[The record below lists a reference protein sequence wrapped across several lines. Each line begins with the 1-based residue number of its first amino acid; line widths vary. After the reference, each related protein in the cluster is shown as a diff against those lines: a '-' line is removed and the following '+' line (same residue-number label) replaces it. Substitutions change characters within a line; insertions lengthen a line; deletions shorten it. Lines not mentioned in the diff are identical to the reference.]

1 MSQTFFYD
9 EQIRRFLLQFI
20 RVLSNFEVQFGKD
33 EDGTRVLQR
42 VPVRYGDV
50 NRQGAQIL
58 RGNSENTMA
67 NVPMISCY
75 INGLQ
80 YDRARIQ
87 EPNFISK
94 IGVRERK
101 YDPDTDSYLNVQGDA
116 FTIERMMPVPYKLT
130 LKADI
135 WTSNT
140 DQKLQLLE
148 QMLVLFNPSLEIQ
161 STDNYVDWTSLSTVN
176 LVDTLWTNRAIPQG
190 IDDNIDFATL
200 TFEIP
205 IFISAPAKVKKLGVI
220 ERIVTGIWDMQGEFD
235 PSLFQDVGNLITRK
249 RISPQNYGVLYLN
262 GQAQLL
268 KLEDTIAES
277 TSNIGDTTVT
287 KVGTR
292 ADWPSFIN
300 LFGEIRP
307 GVSQIR
313 LETDEDGTEVVG
325 TVALHPTDESLL
337 LVTIDQDTI
346 PTNDIR
352 PVNAII
358 DPDRVGPNSGLS
370 TPTAGTRYLLTNPI
384 GNSNNVD
391 GADAW
396 KGLLPDSSTDDLIA
410 DSNDIIEYDGDMW
423 RVSFDASTQT
433 GTHYVSNLN
442 TNYQYK
448 WTGSAWV
455 RSYEGQY
462 KEGYWSLAL

>member
-1 MSQTFFYD
+1 MAQTFFYD

-176 LVDTLWTNRAIPQG
+176 LIDTLWTNRAIPQG

-220 ERIVTGIWDMQGEFD
+220 NKIVASIYDDQGGIADGVIDGQILLGERMKFTPMNFGIIVLGNTIQILDRSETTTNKVDYTPLND
-235 PSLFQDVGNLITRK
+235 P
-249 RISPQNYGVLYLN
+249 P
-262 GQAQLL
+262 
-268 KLEDTIAES
+268 
-277 TSNIGDTTVT
+277 T
-287 KVGTR
+287 KVGTDDISW
-292 ADWPSFIN
+292 AALVN
-300 LFGEIRP
+300 QYGELQP
-307 GVSQIR
+307 GLSQIR
-313 LETDEDGTEVVG
+313 LETGGSAEIIG
-325 TVALHPTDESLL
+325 TVAFHPSDPHRLL
-337 LVTIDQDTI
+337 FTVQSDTI
-346 PTNDIR
+346 PTNDLPAITKIINPLR
-352 PVNAII
+352 NAPDAGLATAAQGQRYLILNAIGNASNT
-358 DPDRVGPNSGLS
+358 DGP
-370 TPTAGTRYLLTNPI
+370 
-384 GNSNNVD
+384 
-391 GADAW
+391 DAW
-396 KGLLPDSSTDDLIA
+396 GSLVA
-410 DSNDIIEYDGDMW
+410 EANDIIEYNGNDW
-423 RVSFDASTQT
+423 QVAFDSSSEQ
-433 GTHYVSNLN
+433 GVHYLTNSN
-442 TNYQYK
+442 TSIQYK
-448 WTGSAWV
+448 YTGSEWV
-455 RSYEGQY
+455 KSYEGEY
-462 KEGYWSLAL
+462 RAGDWSLVI

>member
-1 MSQTFFYD
+1 MAQTFFYD

-80 YDRARIQ
+80 YDRSRMQ

-101 YDPDTDSYLNVQGDA
+101 YDPDTDSYLNIQGDA
-116 FTIERMMPVPYKLT
+116 FTIERHMPVPYTLQLT
-130 LKADI
+130 ADI

-140 DQKLQLLE
+140 EQKLQLLE

-176 LVDTLWTNRAIPQG
+176 LTGVQWTSRTIPQG
-190 IDDNIDFATL
+190 VDENIDFATL
-200 TFEIP
+200 NFEIP

-235 PSLFQDVGNLITRK
+235 PSLFQDVGNLIQRK
-249 RISPQNYGVLYLN
+249 RISPQNYGVVLLN

-268 KLEDTIAES
+268 KYEDTISETT
-277 TSNIGDTTVT
+277 TSIGDTTVS

-292 ADWPSFIN
+292 TDWPSFIN
-300 LFGEIRP
+300 LFGEIRA

-313 LETDEDGTEVVG
+313 FETDENGTEVVG
-325 TVALHPTDESLL
+325 TIALHPTDESIL
-337 LVTIDQDTI
+337 LVTIDEDTV
-346 PTNDIR
+346 PANDLG
-352 PVNAII
+352 PVAAII
-358 DPDRVGPNSGLS
+358 DPDRVGPNAGLT
-370 TPTAGTRYLLTNPI
+370 TPSAGTRYLLTNPI
-384 GNSNNVD
+384 GNSNNID

-396 KGLLPDSSTDDLIA
+396 KGLLPDSSEDDLIA
-410 DSNDIIEYDGDMW
+410 DKNDIIQYDGDMW
-423 RVSFDASTQT
+423 RVTFDASQES

-448 WTGSAWV
+448 WTGTKWV

-462 KEGYWSLAL
+462 KEGFWSLAL

>member
-33 EDGTRVLQR
+33 ENNSRVLQR

-50 NRQGAQIL
+50 SRQGSQIL
-58 RGNSENTMA
+58 RGNSENTMS

-75 INGLQ
+75 ISGLQ
-80 YDRARIQ
+80 YDRQRVQ

-101 YDPDTDSYLNVQGDA
+101 YDPDTDSYLNIQGNA
-116 FTIERMMPVPYKLT
+116 FTIERLMPVPYKIT
-130 LKADI
+130 LKADV

-140 DQKLQLLE
+140 DQKLQILE

-176 LVDTLWTNRAIPQG
+176 LIDTQWTSRSIPQG
-190 IDDNIDFATL
+190 VDDNIDYATL

-235 PSLFQDVGNLITRK
+235 PNLFQDVGNLIQRK

-268 KLEDTIAES
+268 KLQDTITEA
-277 TSNIGDTTVT
+277 TSSIGDTSVS

-292 ADWPSFIN
+292 SDWPSFIN
-300 LFGEIRP
+300 LFGEIRA
-307 GVSQIR
+307 GISQIR
-313 LETDEDGTEVVG
+313 LQIDENGTEVVG

-337 LVTIDQDTI
+337 LVTIDEDTV
-346 PTNDIR
+346 PTNDIN

-358 DPDRVGPNSGLS
+358 DPERVGPNSGLS
-370 TPTAGTRYLLTNPI
+370 APTAGTRYLLINAI
-384 GNSNNVD
+384 GDANNFD

-396 KGLLPDSSTDDLIA
+396 KGLEPDSSTDDPIA
-410 DSNDIIEYDGDMW
+410 GKNDIIEYDGSRW
-423 RVSFDASTQT
+423 SVSFDASTEA
-433 GTHYVSNLN
+433 GIHYVSNLN

-448 WTGSAWV
+448 WTGSTWV

-462 KEGYWSLAL
+462 KEGFWSLAI